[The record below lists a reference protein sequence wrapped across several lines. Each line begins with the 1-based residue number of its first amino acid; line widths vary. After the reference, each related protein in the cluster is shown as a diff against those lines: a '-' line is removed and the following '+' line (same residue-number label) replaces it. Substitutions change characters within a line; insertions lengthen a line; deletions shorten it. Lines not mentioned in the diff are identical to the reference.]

1 MLDETS
7 LIQKSRSGDRKAF
20 DGLLRLYQDRLVRLA
35 QKVCAQAPAEADDVV
50 QDTLLVALKK
60 VKDFRGDS
68 SLGTWLFRVA
78 SNLCWMRLRKKRR
91 RATDPL
97 PEGPEG
103 ESRSRGPWASTDPLD
118 DPAARARRNE
128 LRRAVGR
135 ALMELPAD
143 ERAVVV
149 LSDVRE
155 MKNEEIAGRL
165 GLTVAAVKSRLHRGR
180 RRLRTHFEKK

>member
-1 MLDETS
+1 
-7 LIQKSRSGDRKAF
+7 
-20 DGLLRLYQDRLVRLA
+20 
-35 QKVCAQAPAEADDVV
+35 
-50 QDTLLVALKK
+50 
-60 VKDFRGDS
+60 
-68 SLGTWLFRVA
+68 
-78 SNLCWMRLRKKRR
+78 
-91 RATDPL
+91 
-97 PEGPEG
+97 
-103 ESRSRGPWASTDPLD
+103 
-118 DPAARARRNE
+118 RRNE